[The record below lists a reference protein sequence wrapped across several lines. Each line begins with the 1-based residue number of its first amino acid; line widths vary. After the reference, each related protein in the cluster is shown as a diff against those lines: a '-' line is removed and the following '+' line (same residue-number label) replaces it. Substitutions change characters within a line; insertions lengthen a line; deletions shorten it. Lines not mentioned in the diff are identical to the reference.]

1 MTANDVR
8 IRPAIADDLATI
20 TEIYGHH
27 VLNGLASFEEMPP
40 DLAEMRA
47 RFDRL
52 MDEDKP
58 YLVAETDQGV
68 VGYAYAGAYR
78 ARHCYR
84 FTLEDAIYMA
94 PGLGGR
100 GVGLQLLNQLIADCT
115 AGGWRQLIAVIG
127 DSANTSSIRVHE
139 KAGFRLVGVRKDV
152 GFKKGRWVDTVQ
164 MQRPLGPGG
173 SQPPNS

>member
-1 MTANDVR
+1 MDDVN
-8 IRPAIADDLATI
+8 IRLATSDDLPSI
-20 TEIYGHH
+20 TEIYRHH
-27 VLNGLASFEEMPP
+27 VLNGLASFEEEPP
-40 DLAEMRA
+40 DLAEMRS

-52 MDEDKP
+52 MAEGKP
-58 YLVAETDQGV
+58 YLVADAQQGV

-94 PGLGGR
+94 PGSGGR
-100 GVGLQLLNQLIADCT
+100 GVGLKLLNRLVDDCA

-127 DSANTSSIRVHE
+127 DSANTGSIRVHE

-152 GFKKGRWVDTVQ
+152 GFKKNRWVDSVQ
-164 MQRPLGPGG
+164 MQRALGPGG
-173 SQPPNS
+173 SQPPNL

>member
-8 IRPAIADDLATI
+8 IRPAIADDMPAI
-20 TEIYGHH
+20 TEIYAHH
-27 VLNGLASFEEMPP
+27 VQNGLASFEEVPP
-40 DLAEMRA
+40 DLAEMQS
-47 RFDRL
+47 RFDHL
-52 MDEDKP
+52 IVDGKP
-58 YLVAETDQGV
+58 YLVAETEEGIA
-68 VGYAYAGAYR
+68 GYAYAGAYR

-94 PGLGGR
+94 PGRGGR
-100 GVGLQLLNQLIADCT
+100 GIGLKLLNRLIDECT

-127 DSANTSSIRVHE
+127 DSANTGSIRVHE

-164 MQRPLGPGG
+164 MQRSLGPGG
-173 SQPPNS
+173 SQPPNP